1 MKTSFDRP
9 VLGSEADVSTKSRE
23 KRFLITLVRLGDT
36 DEVSREMITAPGAAA
51 AAVKARQI
59 FPGADILSVALV
71 PDPLPVR
78 AARDKPHAPSAR
90 FIRGMFRPA
99 LFSDE
104 KTLHKL
110 LD

>member
-1 MKTSFDRP
+1 MKTSFERP
-9 VLGSEADVSTKSRE
+9 VLGSEEDLSAKSHE
-23 KRFLITLVRLGDT
+23 KRYIVTLVRPGDS
-36 DEVSREMITAPGAAA
+36 EEISREMITAPGNAAA
-51 AAVKARQI
+51 AMRARQF
-59 FPGADILSVALV
+59 FPGTDILSVTVV

-78 AARDKPHAPSAR
+78 AARDTHAAPSAR

-104 KTLHKL
+104 KTLDKL